1 MSNYLK
7 ENHIVLASG
16 SPRRIQM
23 LKDDNVDFEIIK
35 PSCEEN
41 INLSLTPRQTV
52 MALALRKALDIGEQ
66 DSLIISCDTVVV
78 FDDEV
83 IGKPKDE
90 NDAFTILSKLRGKT
104 HEVISGVC
112 LLDRAKGIFK
122 LFTDTTNVFFKDY
135 TDAEIWDYIHTG
147 EPMDKAGAYAIQ
159 GGFAKYIDHIEGDY
173 DNIVGFPYQL
183 IKTEL

>member
-1 MSNYLK
+1 MNNYLK

-41 INLSLTPRQTV
+41 INLSLSPRQTV
-52 MALALRKALDIGEQ
+52 MALALRKALDIGRQEA
-66 DSLIISCDTVVV
+66 LIISCDTVVV
-78 FDDEV
+78 FD
-83 IGKPKDE
+83 
-90 NDAFTILSKLRGKT
+90 N
-104 HEVISGVC
+104 EVISGVC
-112 LLDRAKGIFK
+112 LLDRAKAIFK
-122 LFTDTTNVFFKDY
+122 LFTDTTKVFFKDY

-173 DNIVGFPYQL
+173 DNIVGFPYQM
-183 IKTEL
+183 IKTKL